1 MHRQGLEQ
9 QPVPEYFVPHI
20 GGVSGNADLAVRTEK
35 DPASLLPAVR
45 RAILAE
51 DKNALILSVTTVD
64 RQMGELSAQRRFQTW
79 LLTLFAVL
87 ALALS
92 AIGAYGVMHHAVAQR
107 THEIGIRIALGAQSS
122 NVLWLVISQ
131 GLKLVAIGVAIG
143 LVLSFW
149 LTDVIS
155 HLLFG
160 VNAHDPITFVGV
172 TLMLLGVSFLACFIP
187 ARRAARVD
195 PLVALRYE

>member
-1 MHRQGLEQ
+1 
-9 QPVPEYFVPHI
+9 
-20 GGVSGNADLAVRTEK
+20 
-35 DPASLLPAVR
+35 
-45 RAILAE
+45 
-51 DKNALILSVTTVD
+51 
-64 RQMGELSAQRRFQTW
+64 
-79 LLTLFAVL
+79 
-87 ALALS
+87 
-92 AIGAYGVMHHAVAQR
+92 MHHAVAQR

-143 LVLSFW
+143 LLLSFW

-160 VNAHDPITFVGV
+160 VSAHDPITFVGV